1 MSGTGL
7 MAKYKQQWQEMDA
20 KFKWAMAAIVIGGAI
35 LLFAKSR
42 ERAQYEQEDQARK
55 IAQATLQASAPSAQA
70 LPNSANNFSALPT
83 SNRNQ
88 GLEDLIAS
96 LDKARADAKEA
107 QEHSRNLDEQ
117 MRRIGDRLTQ
127 IETRGGATSF
137 GQTAAGEGAASN
149 GVSAPGTAAYE
160 NLPPPVDFGQP
171 GSNGKAAA
179 GEKSPFSD
187 AGIPP
192 EGQQAQ
198 VRRTS
203 MRVWSQEA
211 IPASA
216 RHADSTPPLVIPINS
231 ALESVMLTGINA
243 RSNSAGGAASG
254 TILSANNVGAPFV
267 SRLKGNAILPN
278 GWKVSDFNDC
288 FISGTG
294 IAILSSERANVI
306 ADVMSCVDKQGG
318 IHEAKIRAYG
328 VDLDGIQGISG
339 RVVTKQGSILAKTAL
354 AGVASGL
361 GQAFSPSALPSYNQ
375 NAQSGDRQGVQYPNP
390 SLIAGSAL
398 GGGVNE
404 AGRALSKFY
413 LDYAKEMFPVIEVNA
428 GTRIT
433 WILQESVELNPI
445 RKANQ

>member
-55 IAQATLQASAPSAQA
+55 IAQATLQVSAPSAQA

-127 IETRGGATSF
+127 METRGGATSF
-137 GQTAAGEGAASN
+137 GQAAAGEGAASG

-187 AGIPP
+187 AGIPS

-203 MRVWSQEA
+203 MRVWSQEV

-216 RHADSTPPLVIPINS
+216 RRADSTPPLVIPINS